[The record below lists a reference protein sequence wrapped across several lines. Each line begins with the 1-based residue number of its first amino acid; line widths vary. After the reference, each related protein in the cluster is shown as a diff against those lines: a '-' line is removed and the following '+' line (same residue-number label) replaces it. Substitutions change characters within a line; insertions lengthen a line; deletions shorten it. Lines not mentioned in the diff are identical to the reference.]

1 MIEDRRPAVVI
12 EDDADIR
19 FLLETTLG
27 QAGFEVHS
35 APTGIEGVELV
46 RAVDPIVTTLDISLP
61 DIDGFEVARRVRMFT
76 SSYILM
82 LTGRS
87 DEIDTLLGLEAGADD
102 YVTKPFRP
110 REVRARIAAMLRRP
124 RELPGSPESA
134 GSAPVA
140 GSSPVAASSPVAGS
154 AAPAGVPLPDRGYA
168 PTSVEPLRAQHGSG
182 EIPVAAHGDLDGAPA
197 TPADGTP
204 AVAPDAP
211 GSRATDHGDQADGVL
226 THDGL
231 VVDVD
236 ARLTT
241 VDGRRVHLTRSEF
254 DILATIVGAGRRV
267 VEKDRLVRVL
277 WGERDDFAATVMDAD
292 RRSVEVHMANL
303 RRKLGDGASA
313 PRFVETVR
321 GVGYR
326 LTVGR

>member
-1 MIEDRRPAVVI
+1 
-12 EDDADIR
+12 
-19 FLLETTLG
+19 
-27 QAGFEVHS
+27 
-35 APTGIEGVELV
+35 
-46 RAVDPIVTTLDISLP
+46 
-61 DIDGFEVARRVRMFT
+61 
-76 SSYILM
+76 
-82 LTGRS
+82 
-87 DEIDTLLGLEAGADD
+87 
-102 YVTKPFRP
+102 
-110 REVRARIAAMLRRP
+110 
-124 RELPGSPESA
+124 
-134 GSAPVA
+134 
-140 GSSPVAASSPVAGS
+140 
-154 AAPAGVPLPDRGYA
+154 
-168 PTSVEPLRAQHGSG
+168 
-182 EIPVAAHGDLDGAPA
+182 
-197 TPADGTP
+197 
-204 AVAPDAP
+204 
-211 GSRATDHGDQADGVL
+211 
-226 THDGL
+226 DGL